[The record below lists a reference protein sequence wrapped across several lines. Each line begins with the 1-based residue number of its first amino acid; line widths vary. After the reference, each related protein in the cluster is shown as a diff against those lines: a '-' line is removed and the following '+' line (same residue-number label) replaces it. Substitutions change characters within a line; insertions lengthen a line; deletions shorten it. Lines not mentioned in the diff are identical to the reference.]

1 MRTVTPTE
9 LAKLKSFG
17 TTVSVVLSLR
27 DDTYTKV
34 GGEWVNNN
42 ELEDVGVALM
52 FKKDISADF
61 LRSNAQKVE
70 MEIKGAYDLV
80 GKEIVAE
87 FGLEWIA
94 SGGTTESAT
103 VPLGVFIPKEWEIN
117 AETGNTVVKEGY
129 DRLPSLQ
136 EEYSEGFSNSLT
148 FPITVEDLLIALA
161 DYKKMNIEISDSG
174 NLEKELDY
182 DIYLGIEGYTYRA
195 VLDDI
200 LQGCGLSGRIRDNT
214 LMVYNPVNDSDVLDL
229 IETDFS
235 ELKVRGV
242 QEEFNVLNLAREPQ
256 HDNYF
261 YPLEL
266 PEDKVEMVIENNLLS
281 DIRAGASARAEYA
294 PAIFDEISQIGYRM
308 FESKTWGFP
317 QIEPLD
323 RVSITGIDGVDDFES
338 YIMRSTLT
346 WDGSLTQTMDAV
358 ETQYLKEKY
367 VLVTDRERSSIR
379 TEIKVDK
386 QAGEIEL
393 LSEEV
398 KLKPSIYRQP
408 EAPEDANESDLWLN
422 TTENIIY
429 YWDSENWLPTSID
442 PSTFDNYYTKAES
455 DSNLEITSNQITSYV
470 AQANSR
476 IDAQGEQVGEIAS
489 QMSEITQKMNEV
501 NVLVQ
506 GVGGSNLL
514 RNSTGLK
521 GNITEW
527 QEFDSNG
534 ALIDED
540 NNGEVVQDTDIR
552 SHSEAGSGI
561 KMVNQYILQKADVI
575 IGGVYTIFFRFKKN
589 DVASVFINDE
599 EVEITVDDYA
609 DDSWATFKYQFTTS
623 GNEVVIKFDNTEAD
637 EQSYLLVSDV
647 VLKLGDCNGW
657 QQAPNE
663 SYGKNFRLDKDG
675 LSISSETS
683 GFSSLL
689 NEVQFS
695 ISDSSSN
702 KNMLMVDKDS
712 SFLTKLTVQDE
723 LVIQRYG
730 NEEKATRIIPTDTGS
745 MVVVND

>member
-1 MRTVTPTE
+1 MRTITSEVLE
-9 LAKLKSFG
+9 KLKSFG
-17 TTVSVVLSLR
+17 SGVRIFISSR
-27 DDTYTKV
+27 
-34 GGEWVNNN
+34 VNNYTLNNGVWENN
-42 ELEDVGVALM
+42 EPLVDLGVALT
-52 FKKDISADF
+52 FKKDIGADF
-61 LRSNAQKVE
+61 LRSNSQKIE
-70 MEIKGAYDLV
+70 AEIKGAHDLSN
-80 GKEIVAE
+80 KELVVTLR
-87 FGLEWIA
+87 LEW
-94 SGGTTESAT
+94 GQPLQEAT
-103 VPLGVFIPKEWEIN
+103 IPLGVFVPKEWSIN
-117 AETGNTVVKEGY
+117 AETGNTVVSEGY
-129 DRLPSLQ
+129 DRLLNFQQ
-136 EEYSEGFSNSLT
+136 EYEELSVSYPVTIGDFLK
-148 FPITVEDLLIALA
+148 ALA
-161 DYKKMNIEISDSG
+161 SRLKLNITLPSGG
-174 NLEKELDY
+174 NLAKELAY
-182 DIYLGIEGYTYRA
+182 DIYKGVEGYTFRT

-200 LQGCGLSGRIRDNT
+200 LQGVGLSARVRDNE
-214 LMVYNPVNDSDVLDL
+214 LEVFNPTGGTPLSLV
-229 IETDFS
+229 ETDFS
-235 ELKVRGV
+235 VLKVGEAMPV
-242 QEEFNVLNLAREPQ
+242 FNVLNLAREPQ

-261 YPLEL
+261 YPETL
-266 PEDKVEMVIENNLLS
+266 PENKVEFVIENNLLS
-281 DIRAGASARAEYA
+281 DLRRAGEDVVSLRAEFA
-294 PAIFDEISQIGYRM
+294 PDIFSKISTIGYRQ
-308 FESKTWGFP
+308 FNSKTWGFP
-317 QIEPLD
+317 HIEALD
-323 RVSITGIDGVDDFES
+323 KVSISGIEGVEPFES
-338 YIMRSTLT
+338 YVMRSTLV
-346 WDGSLTQTMDAV
+346 WDGSFTQTIEAV
-358 ETQYLKEKY
+358 ESQFAKEKY
-367 VLVTDRERSSIR
+367 VLITDRERQGIK

-408 EAPEDANESDLWLN
+408 EAPEDANERDLWLN

-476 IDAQGEQVGEIAS
+476 IDAQGEQVGEITS

-561 KMVNQYILQKADVI
+561 KMVNQYILQRADVI
-575 IGGVYTIFFRFKKN
+575 IGGVYTIYFRFKKN

-599 EVEITVDDYA
+599 EVEITVDDYV